1 MLQKIILNK
10 GWQFKQASSLNNSTA
25 SSFLPVAQF
34 PTVQFIDLLH
44 HKLIPDP
51 YIDCNELDCLWVN
64 DADWTYRTEKVPAVT
79 LTESSHAVLVFDGL
93 DTIVDVY
100 LNDKHIL
107 SGNNMHVTYRVD
119 VTQLLRG
126 RKEDSVLELR
136 FSNAPAYAKKEMK
149 RIGYKGNM
157 TDVHFGGPER
167 LFVRKTQCHWGWDWG
182 PAVNTSGPWKDI
194 YLETYESSIGELL
207 VTHDVSEDLNTAE
220 ITIKGTVE
228 HPVQGQEV
236 QIQILDPAGSTVQT
250 LQTEASRD
258 GKFQTI
264 SKLSHP
270 KLWYPFTHGDQP
282 LYTVKAILS
291 GHDEKTQ
298 TLGLRRL
305 RLLQHPLKH
314 AKGTS
319 FVFEVNGHRV
329 FCGGSCWI
337 PGDFMLPLMSRERYE
352 AWLLA
357 AKSGNQVMIRVWGGG
372 IVESDV
378 FYEICDREGIL
389 VWQDFLFAC
398 GNYPASDDFVE
409 NVKNEAEQQV
419 KRVGHHPSLAIW
431 AGNNE
436 DYMLAERWGWEYD
449 PKDEKG
455 PWDKTDFPAR
465 KIYERVLPEICERL
479 AGNVPYWRSSPYGG
493 AFVNDT
499 TVGDTHI
506 WDVWHGKMAPYQE
519 YKAYTS
525 RFVSEFGFESA
536 PDLRTLHKAI
546 TNPRERHWQS
556 RTFDAHDKGPG
567 HQRRYGMYSGE
578 NFRFRLNPLADFVY
592 CTQFLQAEAMKYA
605 YNHWRREFRGP
616 EEENCSGILVWQLN
630 DIWPGTSWA
639 LVDVDLHKKPSFYIT
654 KRALAKVVVGMERV
668 VTKQPPYIVSSYLP
682 EKAALELWAVNG
694 HQQEL
699 EATLQLRAFD
709 IGSGKEVAL
718 PSKDTKL
725 TLKPNQTTEITKV
738 DIPQADSTVVAAY
751 LVDPK
756 TGEQL
761 ARWISWPEPLKFVHF
776 AEDLK
781 VTSRVEG
788 ETVILKSN
796 APVPGVVVSVPIE
809 EGDDAVF
816 DDNFID
822 LVPGEEV
829 KIGVKGLNGRSVKT
843 RFLCDWEYE
852 KEFRYML

>member
-1 MLQKIILNK
+1 MLQRLLLNE
-10 GWQFKQASSLNNSTA
+10 GWKFKQASSLNNSTA

-51 YIDCNELDCLWVN
+51 YIDCNELQCLWVN
-64 DADWTYRTEKVPAVT
+64 DADWTYRTENVPAVT
-79 LTESSHAVLVFDGL
+79 LTQSSRAVLVFDGL

-100 LNDKHIL
+100 LNDRHIL
-107 SGNNMHVTYRVD
+107 SGNNMHIAYRVD
-119 VTQLLRG
+119 VTDILRG
-126 RKEDSVLELR
+126 RKDESILELR

-167 LFVRKTQCHWGWDWG
+167 LF
-182 PAVNTSGPWKDI
+182 NI
-194 YLETYESSIGELL
+194 YLETYESQIGELL
-207 VTHDVSEDLNTAE
+207 VTQEVSEDLEIAE
-220 ITIKGTVE
+220 ITIKSTVE
-228 HPVQGQEV
+228 YPTQDQEV
-236 QIQILDPAGSTVQT
+236 EIQILDPEGTIVETRQT
-250 LQTEASRD
+250 KLSQE
-258 GKFQTI
+258 GKFQVI
-264 SKLSHP
+264 LRLSQP
-270 KLWYPFTHGDQP
+270 KLWYPFTYGDQP

-291 GHDEKTQ
+291 GRDEKIQ

-305 RLLQHPLKH
+305 KLLQHPLKH
-314 AKGTS
+314 AEGTS
-319 FVFEVNGHRV
+319 FLFEVNGHRI

-337 PGDFMLPLMSRERYE
+337 PADFMLPRISRERYE

-357 AKSGNQVMIRVWGGG
+357 VKNGNQVMIRVWGGG
-372 IVESDV
+372 IVESDT

-398 GNYPASDDFVE
+398 GNYPASDDFIA
-409 NVKNEAEQQV
+409 NIKNEAEQQV

-465 KIYERVLPEICERL
+465 IIYEHVLPEICERL
-479 AGNVPYWRSSPYGG
+479 AGSVPYWRSSPYGG
-493 AFVNDT
+493 AFSNYT

-506 WDVWHGKMAPYQE
+506 WDVWHDKMAPYQE

-546 TNPRERHWQS
+546 TNPKERHWQS

-578 NFRFRLNPLADFVY
+578 NFRFKMNPLEDFVY
-592 CTQFLQAEAMKYA
+592 STQFLQAEAMKYA

-616 EEENCSGILVWQLN
+616 GEENCSGILVWQLN

-639 LVDVDLHKKPSFYIT
+639 LVDVDLHRKPSFYIT
-654 KRALAKVVVGMERV
+654 KRALAKVVV
-668 VTKQPPYIVSSYLP
+668 
-682 EKAALELWAVNG
+682 
-694 HQQEL
+694 EL
-699 EATLQLRAFD
+699 EAVLQLRAFD
-709 IGSGKEVAL
+709 IESGKGVIL

-725 TLKPNQTTEITKV
+725 TLKPNQTTEITKI
-738 DIPQADSTVVAAY
+738 DIPQAETMVIAAY
-751 LVDPK
+751 LNDAK

-781 VTSRVEG
+781 VESRVEG
-788 ETVILKSN
+788 NNVILKSN
-796 APVPGVVVSVPIE
+796 VPVTGVVVSVPIE

-822 LVPGEEV
+822 LVPGEAV
-829 KIGVKGLNGRSVKT
+829 KIGVTGLNGRKLKT
-843 RFLCDWEYE
+843 RFLCDWEYDG
-852 KEFRYML
+852 RL